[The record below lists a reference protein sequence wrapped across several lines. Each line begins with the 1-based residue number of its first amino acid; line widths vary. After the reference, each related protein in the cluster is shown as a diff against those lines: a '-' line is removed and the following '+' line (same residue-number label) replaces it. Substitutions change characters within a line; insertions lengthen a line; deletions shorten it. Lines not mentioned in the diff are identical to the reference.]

1 MTIECLFCFSS
12 DLHNICPTSLH
23 VPSQVIF
30 QCVNIITC
38 FTFEYILLVRSLVPL
53 QCTFQ
58 QFFITNVKVYMCMT
72 SSDVVLQLELCIEC
86 PLTYVAKRLLFLVV
100 LSEVP
105 LETNFITKNFATIL
119 AGSFLTHVHAPQ
131 LCDGLKNFHF

>member
-1 MTIECLFCFSS
+1 M
-12 DLHNICPTSLH
+12 
-23 VPSQVIF
+23 PSQVIF

-38 FTFEYILLVRSLVPL
+38 STFEYILLVRSLVPL

-131 LCDGLKNFHF
+131 VCDVLKNFHF